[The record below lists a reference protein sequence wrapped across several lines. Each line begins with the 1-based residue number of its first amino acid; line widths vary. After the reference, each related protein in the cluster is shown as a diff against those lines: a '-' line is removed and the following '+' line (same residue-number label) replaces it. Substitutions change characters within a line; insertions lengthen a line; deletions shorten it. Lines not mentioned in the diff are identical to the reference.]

1 MMIGR
6 VTQSTVTRQL
16 VDNIQK
22 LQARISDAQDALSTG
37 KRLRSPSDDPAGAAL
52 ANQLRGQSQDLTALQ
67 NTVGFGTAVLGAQ
80 DDALSQADA
89 LLTRAREIASQQ
101 SSGLGDPQSRQAA
114 ASEVSELERSL
125 IALGNTQVE
134 GRYVF
139 GGLGSAAPPF
149 TGLDDVG
156 FDPLNPYTG
165 PSTAFVA
172 RTSSQGT
179 TRLTTPGD
187 QVFGSSIAALDGLRQ
202 TLTAGNVPTASID
215 ALTQAAADL
224 STEQTSVGGRASQ
237 LSDRATE
244 ISSGLAQV
252 EARLGSVEGADYAT
266 TITQLTQLQTA
277 LQATLASSQTL
288 QTSILDY
295 LKL

>member
-1 MMIGR
+1 MIGR

-16 VDNIQK
+16 LDNIQK
-22 LQARISDAQDALSTG
+22 LQARISDAQDALSTS
-37 KRLRSPSDDPAGAAL
+37 KRLRAPSDDPAGAAL

-67 NTVGFGTAVLGAQ
+67 NTVSFGTAVLGAQ
-80 DDALSQADA
+80 DDALSQAGD
-89 LLTRAREIASQQ
+89 LLTRARELATQQ
-101 SSGLGDPQSRQAA
+101 SSGLLDPQSRQAA
-114 ASEVSELERSL
+114 ASEVADIERSM

-134 GRYVF
+134 GRYIF
-139 GGLGSAAPPF
+139 GGLGTGAAPF

-165 PSTAFVA
+165 PTTSFVA

-179 TRLTTPGD
+179 TRLSTPGD

-202 TLTAGNVPTASID
+202 SLAAGNAPTASVD
-215 ALTQAAADL
+215 ALSQAATDI
-224 STEQTSVGGRASQ
+224 STERTSVGGRASQ
-237 LSDRATE
+237 LDDSATQ

-252 EARLGSVEGADYAT
+252 QARLGSIEGADYAA

-277 LQATLASSQTL
+277 LQATLASGQTL